1 MVTYE
6 NGFHHLM
13 RFLLIFHET
22 FHHSFFLNMLRYI
35 VRDAYQ
41 QLISFRSFYIRFSR
55 LQYNLLLSLKMH
67 HSRNVKSPLMLT
79 VASSSLRYFSASS
92 SENKS

>member
-1 MVTYE
+1 MK

-67 HSRNVKSPLMLT
+67 HFTQCKI
-79 VASSSLRYFSASS
+79 SSHAHCRFIVPAIFLCLF
-92 SENKS
+92 K